1 MKLSIDTT
9 LTDVI
14 KIKIDDQTFEAPSRQ
29 DKSQKLLSFID
40 ETLTSIGKTPKDLT
54 EIEVNTGPGSFTGI
68 RVGVAVANAMA
79 YVLKI
84 PVNGKNTET
93 DIKYE

>member
-1 MKLSIDTT
+1 MKLFIDTT
-9 LTDVI
+9 LTDII
-14 KIKIDDQTFEAPSRQ
+14 KIKLDDQFFEAPSRQ

-40 ETLTSIGKTPKDLT
+40 EKLASIGKTPKDLT
-54 EIEVNTGPGSFTGI
+54 EIEVNIGPGSFTGI

-84 PVNGKNTET
+84 PVNGKTTET